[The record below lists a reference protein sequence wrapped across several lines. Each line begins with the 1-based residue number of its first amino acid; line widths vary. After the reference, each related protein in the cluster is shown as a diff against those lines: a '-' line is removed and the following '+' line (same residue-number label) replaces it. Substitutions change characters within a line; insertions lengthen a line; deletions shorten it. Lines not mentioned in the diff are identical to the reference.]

1 MWDTTDGVRILQGA
15 ESTLVRNTIHEL
27 VDVIRAA
34 KADDESARVGVM
46 LFDELSWEQQLAML
60 LRVAKQLFD
69 PFLPPP
75 PKSALMDA
83 TVAAIYAQMRIGIEI
98 EIDFQQSATEIDGND
113 TARRQEIVNALIERY
128 PDRDWLD
135 AECVVADEWDLA
147 VDVLRNWVLADEDWN
162 LQNLSIDLDPENANL
177 FKASLGID
185 RDYFIDIPPDGDER
199 PPRIVWA
206 DLIELVTGERPDPA
220 VFV

>member
-1 MWDTTDGVRILQGA
+1 MWDTTKGVRILQGS
-15 ESTLVRNTIHEL
+15 ESGLVRDTIGDL

-34 KADDESARVGVM
+34 KADGESASVGVT

-60 LRVAKQLFD
+60 LKVAKQLLD
-69 PFLPPP
+69 PRRSPL

-83 TVAAIYAQMRIGIEI
+83 TAAAIYAQMRIGVEI
-98 EIDFQQSATEIDGND
+98 EINLQQSATETDDND

-135 AECVVADEWDLA
+135 AECIVADEWDLA

-162 LQNLSIDLDPENANL
+162 LQNLSIDLEPEKANL
-177 FKASLGID
+177 LKASLGID
-185 RDYFIDIPPDGDER
+185 RDYFIDVPPDGDER

-206 DLIELVTGERPDPA
+206 DLIELVTSERPDPA